1 MIIPNFFSKFA
12 FIFTI
17 NKVMQDKSFKIVYL
31 TPALYMAG
39 GVERVLTLKANYFA
53 EHYGYDIT
61 IILTEGKGKPLFYP
75 LSDKV
80 KIVNLDINF
89 EELWHCSFAKKIVL
103 YLKKQIEYKKKVK
116 EELMRLRPDITV
128 SMLRREINF
137 INSINDGS
145 KKIGELHINRANYRN
160 FSASDAN
167 FIKNLFAQFWS
178 NNLLGHL
185 RKLNRLVVLT
195 EKDREAWHELDN
207 VEAIPNPL
215 PFDVCNISNQESKR
229 LLLVGRYSHEKGID
243 LMLEAWAKLQGKCS
257 DWTLDIFGDGDREPY
272 ILQAKQ
278 LGIDMSRCHLN
289 GRTDDVRREYANSAM
304 LVCSS
309 RFEGF
314 GMVIA
319 EAMACGL
326 PVVSFDCP
334 WGPRSIIS
342 DGEDGALVANGNVDD
357 LVCSI
362 LKMVNDSELRHNM
375 SMKAVENIKRFNIDN
390 IAEKWRL
397 LFESL

>member
-1 MIIPNFFSKFA
+1 
-12 FIFTI
+12 
-17 NKVMQDKSFKIVYL
+17 MQGKSLKIVYL

-89 EELWHCSFAKKIVL
+89 EELWHCSFVKKIVL
-103 YLKKQIEYKKKVK
+103 YLKKQREYKKKVK
-116 EELMRLRPDITV
+116 EQLFRLRPDITV

-167 FIKNLFAQFWS
+167 FVKNIFARFWS

-229 LLLVGRYSHEKGID
+229 LLLVARYSHEKGID

-272 ILQAKQ
+272 ILPAKQ

-304 LVCSS
+304 LVCTS

-342 DGEDGALVANGNVDD
+342 DGEDGALVTNGNVDD
-357 LVCSI
+357 LVSSI
-362 LKMVNDSELRHNM
+362 LKMVNDSELRHDM
-375 SMKAVENIKRFNIDN
+375 SMKAVENIKRFNIYN

>member
-1 MIIPNFFSKFA
+1 
-12 FIFTI
+12 
-17 NKVMQDKSFKIVYL
+17 MQGKSLKIVYL

-103 YLKKQIEYKKKVK
+103 YLNKQIEYKKKVK

-137 INSINDGS
+137 INNIHDGS

-167 FIKNLFAQFWS
+167 FVKNIFARFWS

-304 LVCSS
+304 LVCTS

-342 DGEDGALVANGNVDD
+342 DGEDGALVANGNVEE
-357 LVCSI
+357 LASTI
-362 LKMVNDSELRHNM
+362 LKLVNNSDLLYAM
-375 SMKAVENIKRFNIDN
+375 SMKALENIKRFNIDN
-390 IAEKWRL
+390 IAEKWHL

>member
-1 MIIPNFFSKFA
+1 
-12 FIFTI
+12 
-17 NKVMQDKSFKIVYL
+17 
-31 TPALYMAG
+31 MAG

-103 YLKKQIEYKKKVK
+103 YLKKQREYKKKVK
-116 EELMRLRPDITV
+116 EQLFRLRPDITV

-160 FSASDAN
+160 FSASDTN

-304 LVCSS
+304 LVCTS

-342 DGEDGALVANGNVDD
+342 DGEDGALVTNGNVEE
-357 LVCSI
+357 LTRSMF
-362 LKMVNDSELRHNM
+362 KMVNDSELRHEM
-375 SMKAVENIKRFNIDN
+375 SMKAVGNIKRFNIDN

>member
-17 NKVMQDKSFKIVYL
+17 NKVMQGKSLKIVYL

-103 YLKKQIEYKKKVK
+103 YLKKQREYKKKVK

-160 FSASDAN
+160 FSASDTN

-207 VEAIPNPL
+207 VESIPNPL
-215 PFDVCNISNQESKR
+215 PFDVCNMSNQE
-229 LLLVGRYSHEKGID
+229 
-243 LMLEAWAKLQGKCS
+243 
-257 DWTLDIFGDGDREPY
+257 
-272 ILQAKQ
+272 
-278 LGIDMSRCHLN
+278 
-289 GRTDDVRREYANSAM
+289 
-304 LVCSS
+304 
-309 RFEGF
+309 
-314 GMVIA
+314 
-319 EAMACGL
+319 
-326 PVVSFDCP
+326 
-334 WGPRSIIS
+334 
-342 DGEDGALVANGNVDD
+342 
-357 LVCSI
+357 
-362 LKMVNDSELRHNM
+362 
-375 SMKAVENIKRFNIDN
+375 
-390 IAEKWRL
+390 
-397 LFESL
+397 

>member
-1 MIIPNFFSKFA
+1 
-12 FIFTI
+12 
-17 NKVMQDKSFKIVYL
+17 MQDKSFKIVYL

-89 EELWHCSFAKKIVL
+89 EELWHSSFTKKIVL
-103 YLKKQIEYKKKVK
+103 YLKKQREYKKKVK
-116 EELMRLRPDITV
+116 EQLLRLRPDITV

-137 INSINDGS
+137 INSIHDGS

-167 FIKNLFAQFWS
+167 FVKNIFARFWS
-178 NNLLGHL
+178 DNLLGHL
-185 RKLNRLVVLT
+185 RKLNSLVVLT

-304 LVCSS
+304 LVCTS

-342 DGEDGALVANGNVDD
+342 DGEDGTLVTNGNVDD
-357 LVCSI
+357 LVSSI

>member
-1 MIIPNFFSKFA
+1 
-12 FIFTI
+12 
-17 NKVMQDKSFKIVYL
+17 
-31 TPALYMAG
+31 MAG

-103 YLKKQIEYKKKVK
+103 YLKKQREYKKKVK
-116 EELMRLRPDITV
+116 EQLFRLRPDITV

-137 INSINDGS
+137 INSIHDGS

-167 FIKNLFAQFWS
+167 FVKNIFARFWS

-207 VEAIPNPL
+207 VESIPNPL

-229 LLLVGRYSHEKGID
+229 LLLVCRYSHEKGID
-243 LMLEAWAKLQGKCS
+243 LMLEAWAKLQEQCA

-304 LVCSS
+304 LVCTS

-357 LVCSI
+357 LVSSI
-362 LKMVNDSELRHNM
+362 LKMVNDSELRHDM